1 MWHRSWLDTVKQVE
15 QRGVCL
21 YGAGFWGK
29 IACRLFRKMGCEP
42 LGYCDDNLEKQDTE
56 YLGLPVYSLESAVKQ
71 YPEAV
76 YIVCVDV
83 TKKAGTWNRADFNRM
98 LRRLKEFG
106 VYDSNSELRVIMYI
120 FLLDTGYP
128 ENVSGNHEFLKCNTE
143 SCIEADCLDNL
154 LILNHMSNSG
164 SYYLEQLLDGHP
176 NILCLPYGGETF
188 WTVYEKRLQYLEGE
202 ELLIEMMAQMLGY
215 FHSEFEDLYC
225 VREHKFEEYCVD
237 ANGNFI
243 KEVLIEPSIFMEYLR
258 WQFRGNMRLRSF
270 GHMLKLYVAAYNN
283 CLEKRKQK
291 DTDSWIFFQMHK
303 PGIDVSEL
311 DTYFDGS
318 EFSHI
323 ENLVVIRE
331 PVQQCH
337 SWIRRVAMKQKRN
350 TLLGTDSV
358 FYFVLRSELG
368 LMLEKRAGYDNVKV
382 VRFEDLKY
390 QSEGIMKGLCKW
402 LNIPCLDILMSTT
415 LNGREI
421 YFPTYTKDGVK
432 YITGNDTTAVNQKDF
447 SEVLTVWDEARL
459 NIIYAKFKQAYGYE
473 SDVPDFTEHNREFL
487 ENLLQQDFK
496 FATIV
501 QEVIEKYGSEEENYD
516 VNEFVKELYLDYMLS
531 YQKDTEYYDYIKPEK
546 E

>member
-1 MWHRSWLDTVKQVE
+1 MWHRSLLDTVNQAKK
-15 QRGVCL
+15 RGLCL
-21 YGAGFWGK
+21 YGAGFWGE
-29 IACRLFRKMGCEP
+29 IAYRLFCKMGCEP
-42 LGYCDDNLEKQDTE
+42 ICYCDDNAEKWDTE
-56 YLGLPVYSLESAVKQ
+56 YMGLPVYSLEDGVKR

-76 YIVCVDV
+76 YLVCVDV
-83 TKKAGTWNRADFNRM
+83 TKRAGTWNRADFNKM
-98 LRRLKEFG
+98 LQRLKESG
-106 VYDSNSELRVIMYI
+106 VYDSHSELRVIMYI
-120 FLLDTGYP
+120 FLLDM
-128 ENVSGNHEFLKCNTE
+128 ENTE
-143 SCIEADCLDNL
+143 HTDVNHVPFRCNSENYIEADNLDNL

-202 ELLIEMMAQMLGY
+202 ELLLEMMAQMLGY
-215 FHSEFEDLYC
+215 FHSEFENLYC

-237 ANGNFI
+237 ANGEFI
-243 KEVLIEPSIFMEYLR
+243 KEVLLDPGIFMTYLR
-258 WQFRGNMRLRSF
+258 QQFRGNMKLRSF

-283 CLEKRKQK
+283 CLGKRKEK
-291 DTDSWIFFQMHK
+291 DTNSWIFFQMHK

-311 DTYFDGS
+311 DDYFDEN

-323 ENLVVIRE
+323 ENLVIIRE

-368 LMLEKRAGYDNVKV
+368 LMLEKKAGYDNVKV

-390 QSEGIMKGLCKW
+390 KSEGIMKSLCRW
-402 LNIPCLDILMSTT
+402 LKIPYLDILTSTT

-432 YITGNDTTAVNQKDF
+432 YITGNDLTAVKQKDF
-447 SEVLTVWDEARL
+447 SEVLTIWDEARL

-473 SDVPDFTEHNREFL
+473 TDVPDFTEYDREFL
-487 ENLLQQDFK
+487 EILLRQDFK

-501 QEVIEKYGSEEENYD
+501 QEVIEKYGADEEKYD
-516 VNEFVKELYLDYMLS
+516 VNKFIKNLYLDYMLS